1 LQAKNEADQLVY
13 SAEKSLAEFKDKI
26 NEEIRQEITTGISDV
41 RAIKDS
47 SENADTIKQ
56 KTEALSKSI
65 SKIGEYISKQ
75 PGPSR
80 NKEQDDN
87 EAQEDNKTKGG

>member
-26 NEEIRQEITTGISDV
+26 NEEIRQEIQAGISDV

-47 SENADTIKQ
+47 SENADKIKQ

-65 SKIGEYISKQ
+65 SKIGQYISKQ
-75 PGPSR
+75 TAGSR
-80 NKEQDDN
+80 NEEKDDEAKEDD
-87 EAQEDNKTKGG
+87 KTKGG